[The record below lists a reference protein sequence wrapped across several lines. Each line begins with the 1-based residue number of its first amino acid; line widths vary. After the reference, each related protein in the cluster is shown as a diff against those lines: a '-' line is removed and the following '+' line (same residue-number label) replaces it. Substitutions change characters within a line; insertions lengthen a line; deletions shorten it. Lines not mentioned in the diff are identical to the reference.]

1 VWDFVGCPICIC
13 YCRQLSDIL
22 IYVSFKDLILI
33 YFRLMVCRIA
43 VVGSS
48 VVARTPAYL
57 RKRYFI

>member
-1 VWDFVGCPICIC
+1 
-13 YCRQLSDIL
+13 
-22 IYVSFKDLILI
+22 
-33 YFRLMVCRIA
+33 MVCRIA